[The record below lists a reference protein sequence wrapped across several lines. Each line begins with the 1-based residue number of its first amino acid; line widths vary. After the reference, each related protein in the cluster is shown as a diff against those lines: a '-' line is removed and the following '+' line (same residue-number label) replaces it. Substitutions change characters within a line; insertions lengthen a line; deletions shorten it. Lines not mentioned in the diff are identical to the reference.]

1 MKTIK
6 ILALLLLIAS
16 TTGAQTVNEGQNFRQ
31 SINMCPL
38 GIGFGIFSFN
48 YEYMLNEHHGVVF
61 RLDYEAIPDSYT
73 DANIESDGKAVV
85 LNYRYHF
92 SGKLE
97 SIYVG
102 AYGRHRIYTGEGKIN
117 STNFNFDINE
127 TTIGLNVGKRWVWDS
142 GFNINFT
149 LGYGYSFKEKN
160 QSLSSTAID
169 GAIKGFEEENDFI
182 DAFLGEFS
190 IGYAF

>member
-1 MKTIK
+1 MDSVL
-6 ILALLLLIAS
+6 IL
-16 TTGAQTVNEGQNFRQ
+16 G
-31 SINMCPL
+31 
-38 GIGFGIFSFN
+38 
-48 YEYMLNEHHGVVF
+48 
-61 RLDYEAIPDSYT
+61 
-73 DANIESDGKAVV
+73 
-85 LNYRYHF
+85 
-92 SGKLE
+92 
-97 SIYVG
+97 
-102 AYGRHRIYTGEGKIN
+102 
-117 STNFNFDINE
+117 TNINE

-169 GAIKGFEEENDFI
+169 GAIKGFEEEYDFI